1 MNTPAEHDG
10 HTGIQSMTSEGVL
23 NDIASGDKARQVMIA
38 PSLISA
44 DWARAG
50 AVIAE
55 LAEAGCEWLH
65 FDAMDGHFVPNLT
78 MGPMFLRALRP
89 HSPLHFDAHLML
101 DNAGEYIDDFLKA
114 GANSITVH
122 VEGNP
127 HLHRLVWR
135 IKDGGALAGVV
146 LNPATP
152 TSALDAIL
160 PDLDMVLVMSV
171 NPGFG
176 GQKYL
181 PLAVTKIKQLDQMRA
196 ERGLNFLIEIDGGMS
211 AETIPAVVAAGV
223 DVLVCGTSVFLEGQP
238 LATNVRALREAVREG
253 LDGVMRI

>member
-1 MNTPAEHDG
+1 MIH
-10 HTGIQSMTSEGVL
+10 EGVVG
-23 NDIASGDKARQVMIA
+23 DIAASDTARQVMLA

-44 DWARAG
+44 DWSRAG

-55 LAEAGCEWLH
+55 LADAGCEWLH

-89 HSPLHFDAHLML
+89 HSSLHFDAHLML
-101 DNAGEYIDDFLKA
+101 DNAGEYIDGFLEA

-122 VEGNP
+122 VEGNS

-135 IKDGGALAGVV
+135 IKDGGALAGAV

-152 TSALDAIL
+152 TSALDTIL

-181 PLAVTKIKQLDQMRA
+181 PLAATKVKQLARMRA

-211 AETIPAVVAAGV
+211 AETVPAVVAAGV
-223 DVLVCGTSVFLEGQP
+223 DVLVCGTSVFLAGQP
-238 LATNVRALREAVREG
+238 LATNVRALRKAVREG
-253 LDGVMRI
+253 VNGVVRT